1 MMRKALL
8 TIGILL
14 LVVVAGGA
22 AFVAS
27 RQNLRF
33 DATPYPSV
41 TASTDSA
48 VVERGRYIV
57 RDVAPCAGCHSD
69 PKQRAAYVT
78 GAGRTARRRVR
89 VRHSAR

>member
-22 AFVAS
+22 VFVAS

-33 DATPYPSV
+33 DATPYP
-41 TASTDSA
+41 
-48 VVERGRYIV
+48 
-57 RDVAPCAGCHSD
+57 
-69 PKQRAAYVT
+69 
-78 GAGRTARRRVR
+78 
-89 VRHSAR
+89 